1 MNRCKKTIIIVF
13 FCFLGDIAYSTEK
26 YSKTSQKNF
35 NTFLEL
41 SQSSEYK
48 KLLKKNISSFS
59 GLQKELAIFYQAD
72 AYFQLKNYK
81 KSQEIYKQL
90 PASLR
95 QVFVSKIVSHFIQT
109 KQTNSHSK
117 NTSQDF
123 ISTAT
128 YFPHSLKD
136 AAFIKL
142 ALETLKKDS
151 PDRKKFQKHFWLLGE
166 VKSLKN
172 IDITNKEYLIHLG
185 NLYKKKEYTYLVK
198 EFPKIQ
204 QPKKQNR

>member
-95 QVFVSKIVSHFIQT
+95 QVFVSK
-109 KQTNSHSK
+109 K
-117 NTSQDF
+117 
-123 ISTAT
+123 
-128 YFPHSLKD
+128 
-136 AAFIKL
+136 
-142 ALETLKKDS
+142 S
-151 PDRKKFQKHFWLLGE
+151 P
-166 VKSLKN
+166 
-172 IDITNKEYLIHLG
+172 I
-185 NLYKKKEYTYLVK
+185 LYKQNKQILIQ
-198 EFPKIQ
+198 KIQ
-204 QPKKQNR
+204 VKILEYNL